1 MNRTCAQNCKASL
14 SLSLSLEQRKT
25 KTFIIE
31 NMKQKTKRKKAL
43 SAEMKINTLL
53 RIIGEKEGKKP
64 SEDDIANHTHRNE
77 S

>member
-31 NMKQKTKRKKAL
+31 NMKQKKRGKNRGKKAL

-53 RIIGEKEGKKP
+53 RIIGEKEGKKT
-64 SEDDIANHTHRNE
+64 IRR
-77 S
+77 